1 MTERDVII
9 VGSGPAGASCAK
21 ALRAKGI
28 DVLVLEKEVLPRYKC
43 CSGVLFGQTQE
54 LIKDYFGAEA
64 PESIQC
70 SPAIIEADEIRE
82 WNLKEGY
89 RRYPWEMDMG
99 EKQFSESYVN
109 IWRNLFDKWLLD
121 LSAAEYRDQSSVKSF
136 EEAGDVVRVHVE
148 HSGGDGPKIVKDY
161 TCKYL
166 IGADGGNSIVR
177 RLLNPPSASDD
188 QVMAVGILQ
197 SYFKLESLGALQ
209 KGVWNVYFLP
219 DVGEMLTCVHQKDEY
234 LLLCVGGFRG
244 RKLRDSM
251 TKLREFLS
259 VQFGVRLGE
268 WWRDEACQMQLAPPV
283 LGRDRVLLTGEAANF
298 IYLNGEGI
306 SAAIDSGYRCGQA
319 VAQALLERKS
329 ALPVYAENVK
339 PVAAHVE
346 NCIAQARFLVS
357 QAV

>member
-9 VGSGPAGASCAK
+9 VGAGPAGASCAK

-43 CSGVLFGQTQE
+43 CSGVLFGQTLE
-54 LIKDYFGAEA
+54 LVKDYFGTEVPA
-64 PESIQC
+64 SIQC
-70 SPAIIEADEIRE
+70 SPAIIAADEIRE
-82 WNLKEGY
+82 WNSKDGY
-89 RRYPWEMDMG
+89 RRYSWEMDMG
-99 EKQFSESYVN
+99 GKRFSENYVN

-136 EEAGDVVRVHVE
+136 EQTLDGVRVRVE
-148 HSGGDGPKIVKDY
+148 HIGGNGAKSVKDY

-166 IGADGGNSIVR
+166 VGADGGNSIVR

-188 QVMAVGILQ
+188 QAMAVGVLQ
-197 SYFKLESLGALQ
+197 SYFKLESLGSLQ
-209 KGVWNVYFLP
+209 KGAWNVYFLP

-234 LLLCVGGFRG
+234 LVLCVGGFRG
-244 RKLRDSM
+244 RKLRESM
-251 TKLREFLS
+251 AKLREFLS
-259 VQFGVRLGE
+259 AQFDVRLGD
-268 WWRDEACQMQLAPPV
+268 WWRDEACQVQIAPPA

-298 IYLNGEGI
+298 MYLNGEGI

-319 VAQALLERKS
+319 ISQAMRDRKS
-329 ALPVYAENVK
+329 VIPIYAENVK
-339 PVAAHVE
+339 EVAAHVE
-346 NCIAQARFLVS
+346 NCIAHARFLVS